1 MIKRVFTVLIIFLGV
16 LNLGLVKSLY
26 SDHKAFAKGDT
37 VTVIITEYTQAN
49 QQMGSGTNKSVNL
62 QGGPG
67 VGFLDF
73 ITAFFVEL
81 SSAFSGSRSTS
92 QAAKFSGNVSAIVKD
107 VLPNGLLLIEGSKV
121 VTVNNEEQ
129 TVYVKGFVRPED
141 IDKDNTIYSS
151 KVVDLEVRY
160 QSSAP
165 KAREGGIL
173 STILYWIK
181 ELLRI
186 IF

>member
-1 MIKRVFTVLIIFLGV
+1 MKKIFTCLIIFLSI

-26 SDHKAFAKGDT
+26 SDHKAFTKGDT

-49 QQMGSGTNKSVNL
+49 QQMGSGTNKTVNL

-92 QAAKFSGNVSAIVKD
+92 QAAKFSGNVSAIVKE
-107 VLPNGLLLIEGSKV
+107 VLPNGMLFIEGSKI

-129 TVYVKGFVRPED
+129 TVYIKGFVRPED
-141 IDKDNTIYSS
+141 INKDNTIYSS

-165 KAREGGIL
+165 KARDGGIL

>member
-1 MIKRVFTVLIIFLGV
+1 MRRTISILIIFIGI

-26 SDHKAFAKGDT
+26 TDHKAFTKGDT

-49 QQMGSGTNKSVNL
+49 QQMGSGTDKSVTL
-62 QGGPG
+62 KGGPG

-92 QAAKFSGNVSAIVKD
+92 QAANFSGNISAIVKD
-107 VLPNGLLLIEGSKV
+107 VLPSGLLLIEGSKV

-129 TVYVKGFVRPED
+129 TVYIKGFVRPED
-141 IDKDNTIYSS
+141 INKDNTVYSS
-151 KVVDLEVRY
+151 KVADLEVRY

-165 KAREGGIL
+165 KARDGGIL

-181 ELLRI
+181 ELLRL